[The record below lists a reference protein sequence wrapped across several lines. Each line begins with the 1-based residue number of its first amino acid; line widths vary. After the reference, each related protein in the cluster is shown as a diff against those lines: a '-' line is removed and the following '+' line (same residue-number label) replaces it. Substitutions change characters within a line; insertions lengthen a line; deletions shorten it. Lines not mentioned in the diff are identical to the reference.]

1 MIVKKY
7 FDKFN
12 NFFANFLY
20 IIGNQNKKK
29 LIKIF
34 FINLIISIFEF
45 LSISLIIPFIV
56 LLAKNDIS
64 VYLSF
69 SPSFQSFMNSL
80 SLNNQL
86 IFILIIINIIFL
98 IRFFLIVNFN
108 KTKIRFINSV
118 FENISGKVFI
128 GNILSSYESLIG
140 FSSSEIVKSIY
151 YECVEFNKNILS
163 SIISIS
169 GETMKIIAI
178 LTILLWVDYFAVI
191 SAVLFF
197 VIFSLLFL
205 GYQKA
210 KIKIWGIDSLISF
223 EKINQF
229 INEGFASIK
238 EIKLIKNKKF
248 FFDHYKF
255 HLNKFTDSKFK
266 KEVISQIARPLLELF
281 FIILITLLILIKIYL
296 SNSSKDIIIY

>member
-98 IRFFLIVNFN
+98 IRFFFD
-108 KTKIRFINSV
+108 
-118 FENISGKVFI
+118 
-128 GNILSSYESLIG
+128 
-140 FSSSEIVKSIY
+140 
-151 YECVEFNKNILS
+151 C
-163 SIISIS
+163 
-169 GETMKIIAI
+169 
-178 LTILLWVDYFAVI
+178 
-191 SAVLFF
+191 
-197 VIFSLLFL
+197 
-205 GYQKA
+205 
-210 KIKIWGIDSLISF
+210 
-223 EKINQF
+223 
-229 INEGFASIK
+229 
-238 EIKLIKNKKF
+238 KF
-248 FFDHYKF
+248 
-255 HLNKFTDSKFK
+255 
-266 KEVISQIARPLLELF
+266 
-281 FIILITLLILIKIYL
+281 
-296 SNSSKDIIIY
+296 

>member
-1 MIVKKY
+1 M
-7 FDKFN
+7 
-12 NFFANFLY
+12 
-20 IIGNQNKKK
+20 
-29 LIKIF
+29 
-34 FINLIISIFEF
+34 
-45 LSISLIIPFIV
+45 
-56 LLAKNDIS
+56 
-64 VYLSF
+64 
-69 SPSFQSFMNSL
+69 
-80 SLNNQL
+80 
-86 IFILIIINIIFL
+86 
-98 IRFFLIVNFN
+98 IVNFN

-210 KIKIWGIDSLISF
+210 KIKIWGNRF
-223 EKINQF
+223 TH
-229 INEGFASIK
+229 
-238 EIKLIKNKKF
+238 KL
-248 FFDHYKF
+248 
-255 HLNKFTDSKFK
+255 
-266 KEVISQIARPLLELF
+266 
-281 FIILITLLILIKIYL
+281 
-296 SNSSKDIIIY
+296 